1 MKKKDWY
8 YIIGGIGIVA
18 VGYYFYS
25 LAKPKSSSVKST
37 SQQYIPEFRAEP
49 ENPLSSNIYVK
60 RIDLTQARNDE
71 ELIITAKYISVL
83 KSTGKLLVKINDR
96 SSASFDL
103 TEVRSIS
110 SNIERLYLT
119 NEAQSGCYVDL
130 LISEGSIGIDYF
142 PKVPD
147 FSRVETFKGN
157 SVKTVNVTT
166 TEQSIMFNIPPDTAY
181 TKAVDVYNKGDEV
194 LISYITPSG
203 STDWTPI
210 PPSYTYT
217 SIPILASG
225 FKIKLASGSVAS
237 TVVVTGWY

>member
-1 MKKKDWY
+1 MKKKYWY
-8 YIIGGIGIVA
+8 YVLGGVGVVT
-18 VGYYFYS
+18 VGYYLYS
-25 LAKPKSSSVKST
+25 LAKPKT
-37 SQQYIPEFRAEP
+37 SDKYTLRQYIPEFRAEP
-49 ENPLSSNIYVK
+49 ETPLSSNIYVK
-60 RIDLTQARNDE
+60 RIDLSQARNDE
-71 ELIITAKYISVL
+71 ELIISAKYLSVL
-83 KSTGKLLVKINDR
+83 KSTGKLSIKINDR

-110 SNIERLYLT
+110 SNVERLYLT

-130 LISEGSIGIDYF
+130 LISEGSIGIDYY

-166 TEQSIMFNIPPDTAY
+166 TEQSIMFNIPSGTVYA
-181 TKAVDVYNKGDEV
+181 KAVDVYNKGDEI

-203 STDWTPI
+203 TTDWTPI

-217 SIPILASG
+217 SIPIMASG

-237 TVVVTGWY
+237 TAVVIGWY

>member
-8 YIIGGIGIVA
+8 YIIGGVGVVA
-18 VGYYFYS
+18 VGYYLYS
-25 LAKPKSSSVKST
+25 MAKPKATGQK
-37 SQQYIPEFRAEP
+37 YLPEYGTQT

-83 KSTGKLLVKINDR
+83 KSTGKLSIKINDR

-130 LISEGSIGIDYF
+130 LISEGSIGIDYY

-166 TEQSIMFNIPPDTAY
+166 TEQSIMFNIPSDTVYA
-181 TKAVDVYNKGDEV
+181 KAVDVYNKGDEI
-194 LISYITPSG
+194 LISFITPSG
-203 STDWTPI
+203 ITDWTPI

-217 SIPILASG
+217 SLPVLASG
-225 FKIKLASGSVAS
+225 FKIKLAPSSVAS